1 MRKTIL
7 SADDSAS
14 MREMISFTLR
24 NAGYNVV
31 EAVDGQ
37 DALTKISSS
46 APHMLIT
53 DLNMPNMDGIEL
65 IRQVR
70 ALPQCKYIPIVM
82 LTTESQDAKK
92 QAGRA
97 AGASGWI
104 VKPFRSE
111 QLVMVAKK
119 LLPES
124 CQ

>member
-1 MRKTIL
+1 MSKTIL
-7 SADDSAS
+7 TADDSTS
-14 MREMISFTLR
+14 MREMITFTLR
-24 NAGYNVV
+24 NAGYDVV

-37 DALTKISSS
+37 DALAKITA
-46 APHMLIT
+46 APPQMLIT

-65 IRQVR
+65 IRRVR

-82 LTTESQDAKK
+82 LTTESQDTKK
-92 QAGRA
+92 QAGRE

-119 LLPES
+119 LLPT
-124 CQ
+124 

>member
-1 MRKTIL
+1 MSKTIL
-7 SADDSAS
+7 TADDSAS
-14 MREMISFTLR
+14 MRATITFTLR
-24 NAGYNVV
+24 NAGYEVV
-31 EAVDGQ
+31 EAVDGR
-37 DALTKISSS
+37 DALSKVAAAS
-46 APHMLIT
+46 PQMLIT

-104 VKPFRSE
+104 VKPFRAE

-119 LLPES
+119 FLP
-124 CQ
+124 

>member
-1 MRKTIL
+1 MSKTIL
-7 SADDSAS
+7 TADDSTS
-14 MREMISFTLR
+14 MREMIGFTLR
-24 NAGYNVV
+24 NAGYNVI

-37 DALTKISSS
+37 DALSKIAGS
-46 APHMLIT
+46 PPDMLIT

-82 LTTESQDAKK
+82 LTTESQDTKK

-119 LLPES
+119 LLP
-124 CQ
+124 

>member
-1 MRKTIL
+1 MSKKIL
-7 SADDSAS
+7 TADDSAS

-24 NAGYNVV
+24 NAGYEVV
-31 EAVDGQ
+31 EAMDGR
-37 DALTKISSS
+37 DALAKISAC
-46 APHMLIT
+46 APQMLIT
-53 DLNMPNMDGIEL
+53 DLNMPNLDGIEL

-70 ALPQCKYIPIVM
+70 ALPQFKYIPIVM
-82 LTTESQDAKK
+82 LTTESQDTKK

-119 LLPES
+119 LLP
-124 CQ
+124 

>member
-1 MRKTIL
+1 MSKTIIT
-7 SADDSAS
+7 ADDSAS
-14 MREMISFTLR
+14 MREMVSFTLK

-31 EAVDGQ
+31 EAVDGK
-37 DALTKISSS
+37 DALAKMTSTG
-46 APHMLIT
+46 PQMLIT

-70 ALPQCKYIPIVM
+70 ALPQFKYIPIVM
-82 LTTESQDAKK
+82 LTTESQDEKK

-104 VKPFRSE
+104 VKPFRGE

-119 LLPES
+119 FLP
-124 CQ
+124 

>member
-1 MRKTIL
+1 MDKTIL
-7 SADDSAS
+7 TADDSTS
-14 MREMISFTLR
+14 MRQMISYTLS

-37 DALTKISSS
+37 DALNKISSS

-53 DLNMPNMDGIEL
+53 DLNMPNLDGLEL
-65 IRQVR
+65 IRRVR

-104 VKPFRSE
+104 VKPFRGE
-111 QLVMVAKK
+111 QLVLVAKK
-119 LLPES
+119 LLP
-124 CQ
+124 

>member
-1 MRKTIL
+1 
-7 SADDSAS
+7 
-14 MREMISFTLR
+14 MREAIGFTLR
-24 NAGYNVV
+24 NAGYHVV

-37 DALTKISSS
+37 DALSKLN
-46 APHMLIT
+46 AGGAQMLLT
-53 DLNMPNMDGIEL
+53 DLNMPNMDGLEL

-70 ALPQCKYIPIVM
+70 ALAQFKYLPIVM

-111 QLVMVAKK
+111 QLVMVARK
-119 LLPES
+119 LLP
-124 CQ
+124 

>member
-1 MRKTIL
+1 MSKTIL
-7 SADDSAS
+7 TADDSTS
-14 MREMISFTLR
+14 MREMITFTLR
-24 NAGYNVV
+24 NAGYDVV

-37 DALTKISSS
+37 DALAKIAA
-46 APHMLIT
+46 APPQMLIT
-53 DLNMPNMDGIEL
+53 DLNMPNMDGLEL

-82 LTTESQDAKK
+82 LTTESQDTKK
-92 QAGRA
+92 QAGRE

-119 LLPES
+119 LLPT
-124 CQ
+124 

>member
-1 MRKTIL
+1 MSKTIL
-7 SADDSAS
+7 TADDSTS
-14 MREMISFTLR
+14 MREMIGFTLR

-37 DALTKISSS
+37 DALAKIVSGT
-46 APHMLIT
+46 PHMLIT

-70 ALPQCKYIPIVM
+70 ALPLCKYIPIVM
-82 LTTESQDAKK
+82 LTTESQDSKK

-119 LLPES
+119 LLP
-124 CQ
+124 

>member
-1 MRKTIL
+1 MSKTIL
-7 SADDSAS
+7 TADDSTS
-14 MREMISFTLR
+14 MRELITFTLR
-24 NAGYNVV
+24 NAGYDVV

-37 DALTKISSS
+37 DALNKITA
-46 APHMLIT
+46 APPQMLIT

-82 LTTESQDAKK
+82 LTTESQDTKK
-92 QAGRA
+92 QAGRE

-119 LLPES
+119 LLPT
-124 CQ
+124 